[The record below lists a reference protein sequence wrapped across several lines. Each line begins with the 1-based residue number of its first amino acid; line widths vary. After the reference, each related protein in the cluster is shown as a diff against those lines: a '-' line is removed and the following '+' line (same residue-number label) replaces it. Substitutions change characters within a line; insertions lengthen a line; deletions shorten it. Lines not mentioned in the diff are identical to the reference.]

1 MQRSNIFDYKN
12 YRYFKIAV
20 VIILVAF
27 AAYMIYVPAVGHYGG
42 SAAGYVLG
50 TISALMV
57 LWMAWYGVRKRRYRS
72 SGSTQGWLS
81 AHIYLGTAMTAL
93 VTLHSGFHFDFN
105 IHTLAYAL
113 LLVVVAS
120 GFFGNY
126 TYMIYPRQMSENMGE
141 DSLDSL
147 LLRIAEADKLARQIA
162 LVMPDEINNTVT
174 RACRETSIGLG
185 LIDQLRG
192 YQPNCP
198 SAQAVEDLTRLAAS
212 LNPEQRKLHRELYTI
227 MVRRLSLVKRAR
239 QDLMYRARLG
249 IWLYLHVPFTI
260 ALLVA
265 MTAHIISVFV
275 YW

>member
-12 YRYFKIAV
+12 YLYFKIAV
-20 VIILVAF
+20 VVILVAF
-27 AAYMIYVPAVGHYGG
+27 AAYLIFEPAVGHYGG
-42 SAAGYVLG
+42 SFLGYGLG
-50 TISALMV
+50 VISALMV

-93 VTLHSGFHFDFN
+93 VTLHSGFHYGIN
-105 IHTLAYAL
+105 IHTLAYVL
-113 LLVVVAS
+113 LLIVVIS

-162 LVMPDEINNTVT
+162 LVMPDAINHTVN

-192 YQPNCP
+192 YQSNCP
-198 SAQAVEDLTRLAAS
+198 SAKAVDDLTEMGKDLP
-212 LNPEQRKLHRELYTI
+212 PEQRKLYRELYTI

-265 MTAHIISVFV
+265 MTAHIVAVFV

>member
-1 MQRSNIFDYKN
+1 MQRSNIFDYKK
-12 YRYFKIAV
+12 YLYFKIAV
-20 VIILVAF
+20 IVILIAF
-27 AAYMIYVPAVGHYGG
+27 AAYLLFEPAVGHYGG
-42 SAAGYVLG
+42 SVLGYSLG

-72 SGSTQGWLS
+72 RGTTQEWLS
-81 AHIYLGTAMTAL
+81 AHIYLGSALTAL
-93 VTLHSGFHFDFN
+93 VTLHSGFHYGLN
-105 IHTLAYAL
+105 IHTLAYGL
-113 LLVVVAS
+113 LLIVVIS

-141 DSLDSL
+141 DNLDGL

-162 LVMPDEINNTVT
+162 LLMPDDINNTVS

-185 LIDQLRG
+185 LLEQLRG

-198 SAQAVEDLTRLAAS
+198 SAKAVEDLTEMGHNLP
-212 LNPEQRKLHRELYTI
+212 LEQRKLHRELYSI
-227 MVRRLSLVKRAR
+227 MVRRLSLVKRVR

-265 MTAHIISVFV
+265 MTAHIIAVFV

>member
-12 YRYFKIAV
+12 YLYFKIAV
-20 VIILVAF
+20 VVILVAF
-27 AAYMIYVPAVGHYGG
+27 GAYLVFEPAVGHYGG
-42 SAAGYVLG
+42 SFLGYGLG
-50 TISALMV
+50 VISALMV

-81 AHIYLGTAMTAL
+81 AHIYLGTAMTVL
-93 VTLHSGFHFDFN
+93 VTLHSGFHFGIN

-113 LLVVVAS
+113 LLIVVVS

-162 LVMPDEINNTVT
+162 LVMPDAINDTVN

-185 LIDQLRG
+185 LIDQLTG

-198 SAQAVEDLTRLAAS
+198 SAKAVDDLTEMGKDLS
-212 LNPEQRKLHRELYTI
+212 PDQRKLYRELYTI

-265 MTAHIISVFV
+265 MTAHIIAVFV

>member
-1 MQRSNIFDYKN
+1 MNDY
-12 YRYFKIAV
+12 
-20 VIILVAF
+20 
-27 AAYMIYVPAVGHYGG
+27 
-42 SAAGYVLG
+42 
-50 TISALMV
+50 
-57 LWMAWYGVRKRRYRS
+57 
-72 SGSTQGWLS
+72 
-81 AHIYLGTAMTAL
+81 
-93 VTLHSGFHFDFN
+93 
-105 IHTLAYAL
+105 
-113 LLVVVAS
+113 
-120 GFFGNY
+120 
-126 TYMIYPRQMSENMGE
+126 
-141 DSLDSL
+141 
-147 LLRIAEADKLARQIA
+147 
-162 LVMPDEINNTVT
+162 INNTVS

-198 SAQAVEDLTRLAAS
+198 SAQAVEDLTAMANE

-265 MTAHIISVFV
+265 MTAHIVAVFV